1 MYYGLHY
8 TKSEF
13 WEGICF
19 VHFLPLSFLLGP
31 SLFYYVKH
39 TVSEDKS
46 FGVLDGLHLLPA
58 VFVGIACLP
67 FTTLPLDVKTRMAHE
82 IVNITEDYNL
92 PFRWVSFEQLL
103 YGRSIHVLMYA
114 GLSLGYFFWN
124 KRQLVEK
131 YGIIPTNHRVIQR
144 WFFTLVAFQVIIA
157 CTSLGHMITLYTR
170 PFSIFGLS
178 FVEIFSEEHFFRIC
192 GGGFFIQN
200 FFLFLYPNILYG
212 NISYTEDLAQMTTLK
227 KLKSSLTKQVKSN
240 GFEEDLEA
248 LIHPYLAENP
258 FIKSN
263 FTLSQ
268 MSFDLKVPE
277 RFLSNYFN
285 QELNK
290 TFGEWKNDLRI
301 RYACQLIEEGSAK
314 KLTLEAIS
322 TEAGFVSRSKFID
335 AFKAR
340 MGLTPSAYIKKMQ
353 GT

>member
-1 MYYGLHY
+1 MRVFNKIFGSWGILVPCGLKLQFLEILAPVFGLFTSFILLYYLSSLNRSNIFLALFFCCNLIVLVYYGLHY
-8 TKSEF
+8 SKSEF

-46 FGVLDGLHLLPA
+46 FGILDGLHLLPA

-92 PFRWVSFEQLL
+92 PFQWVSFEQLL

-131 YGIIPTNHRVIQR
+131 FGTTPTNHRVIQR

-157 CTSLGHMITLYTR
+157 CTSLGHMVTLYAR

-178 FVEIFSEEHFFRIC
+178 FVEIFSEEHFSGSVVEVFYPKFLFVPISEHFVWQYFLH
-192 GGGFFIQN
+192 GGFGPNDYFEKIKIE
-200 FFLFLYPNILYG
+200 FDEASESEWIRGGFGGLDWSLF
-212 NISYTEDLAQMTTLK
+212 SK
-227 KLKSSLTKQVKSN
+227 KSVYQVEFYLVSN
-240 GFEEDLEA
+240 V
-248 LIHPYLAENP
+248 I
-258 FIKSN
+258 
-263 FTLSQ
+263 
-268 MSFDLKVPE
+268 
-277 RFLSNYFN
+277 
-285 QELNK
+285 
-290 TFGEWKNDLRI
+290 
-301 RYACQLIEEGSAK
+301 
-314 KLTLEAIS
+314 
-322 TEAGFVSRSKFID
+322 
-335 AFKAR
+335 
-340 MGLTPSAYIKKMQ
+340 
-353 GT
+353 